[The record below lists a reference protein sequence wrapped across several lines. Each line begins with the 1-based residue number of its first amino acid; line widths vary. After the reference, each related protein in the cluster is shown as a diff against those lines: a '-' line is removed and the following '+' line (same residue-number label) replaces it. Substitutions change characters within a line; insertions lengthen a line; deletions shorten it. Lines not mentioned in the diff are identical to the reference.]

1 MPRHMGPAMTSTLTV
16 GVDAGPMIGRGGI
29 SRYVGP
35 LVRALV
41 ASASTLDIQLIV
53 RRGWQH
59 APGLQQLERLAPVT
73 RLSMPDRALTG
84 WWDCTGH
91 SLPFPPRLWGSFD
104 CYLSTSL
111 MSPVLSRGEV
121 LSIIYDLIPLRLPT
135 LFPDHAMF
143 REQIRRVCKR
153 SSALIAISDCTK
165 QDLIEL
171 MDIEPDKI
179 HVVYPGRIRDVQRLQ
194 PDQVAVVMAR
204 YAIKRPYV
212 LYMGSMGPHKNVAT
226 LLRAYEQ
233 ARRANSLS
241 AALVLAGGTEWGGET
256 LALLESLTFKQDV
269 IVTGFVP
276 DEELPALYA
285 GADLFVFPSLY
296 EGFGLPVLEAM
307 AYGKA
312 VIASKGGALPEAA
325 GSAGIS
331 VDPHDVDAF
340 AQTMAH
346 VLAAPGLRKSMEQ
359 ASLAQAARFSWEASA
374 TALAGLV
381 ERTAGRGRL

>member
-1 MPRHMGPAMTSTLTV
+1 MGSSMTHTLTI

-35 LVRALV
+35 LVRALITS
-41 ASASTLDIQLIV
+41 ASALDIRLIV
-53 RRGWQH
+53 RRGWQQ
-59 APGLQQLERLAPVT
+59 APGVEQLEMLAPVT

-84 WWDCTGH
+84 WWDCTGY
-91 SLPFPPRLWGSFD
+91 SLPLPPRLWGSFD

-121 LSIIYDLIPLRLPT
+121 LSIIYDLIPLRLPA

-143 REQIRRVCKR
+143 REQIRRVCER

-165 QDLIEL
+165 RDLIDL
-171 MDIEPDKI
+171 MDIEPDRV
-179 HVVYPGRIRDVQRLQ
+179 HVVYPGRLQDVQRPR
-194 PDQVAVVMAR
+194 PDQVAAVMER
-204 YAIKRPYV
+204 YAIKGAYILYV
-212 LYMGSMGPHKNVAT
+212 GSMGTHKNVAT

-233 ARRANSLS
+233 ARQANRLS
-241 AALVLAGGTEWGGET
+241 ASLVLAGGTEWGGKT
-256 LALLESLTFKQDV
+256 LDLLESLSVRQDV

-276 DEELPALYA
+276 DEELPALYT

-312 VIASKGGALPEAA
+312 IVVSRGGALPEVS

-331 VDPHDVDAF
+331 VDPDNVDAF
-340 AQTMAH
+340 AEAIAH
-346 VLAAPGLRKSMEQ
+346 VLEDTSRRESMEQ
-359 ASLAQAARFSWEASA
+359 ASLAQAEKFSWEASA
-374 TALAGLV
+374 TALACLMA
-381 ERTAGRGRL
+381 RTAGRG

>member
-1 MPRHMGPAMTSTLTV
+1 MGSSMTHTLTI

-35 LVRALV
+35 LVRALITS
-41 ASASTLDIQLIV
+41 ASALDIRLIV
-53 RRGWQH
+53 RRGWQQ
-59 APGLQQLERLAPVT
+59 APGVEQLEMLAPVT

-84 WWDCTGH
+84 WWDCTGY
-91 SLPFPPRLWGSFD
+91 SLPLPPRLWGSFD

-121 LSIIYDLIPLRLPT
+121 LSIIYDLIPLRLPA

-143 REQIRRVCKR
+143 REQIRRVCER

-165 QDLIEL
+165 RDLIDL
-171 MDIEPDKI
+171 MDIEPDRV
-179 HVVYPGRIRDVQRLQ
+179 HVVYPGRLQDVQRPR
-194 PDQVAVVMAR
+194 PDQVAAVMER
-204 YAIKRPYV
+204 YAIKGAYILYV
-212 LYMGSMGPHKNVAT
+212 GSMGTHKNVAT

-233 ARRANSLS
+233 ARQANRLS
-241 AALVLAGGTEWGGET
+241 ASLVLAGGTEWGGKT
-256 LALLESLTFKQDV
+256 LDLLESLSVRQDV

-276 DEELPALYA
+276 DEELPALYT

-312 VIASKGGALPEAA
+312 IVVSRGGALPEVS

-331 VDPHDVDAF
+331 VDPDDIDAF
-340 AQTMAH
+340 AEAIAH
-346 VLAAPGLRKSMEQ
+346 VLEDTSRRESMEQ
-359 ASLAQAARFSWEASA
+359 ASLAQAEKFSWEASA
-374 TALAGLV
+374 TALACRMA
-381 ERTAGRGRL
+381 RTAVRG

>member
-1 MPRHMGPAMTSTLTV
+1 MGSSMTHTLTI
-16 GVDAGPMIGRGGI
+16 GVDAGPMVGRGGI

-35 LVRALV
+35 LIRALI
-41 ASASTLDIQLIV
+41 ASAGALDIRLIL
-53 RRGWQH
+53 RRGWQQ
-59 APGLQQLERLAPVT
+59 APGVEQLELLAPVT

-91 SLPFPPRLWGSFD
+91 SLPLPPRLWGSFD

-121 LSIIYDLIPLRLPT
+121 LSIIYDLIPLRLPA

-143 REQIRRVCKR
+143 REQIRRVCER
-153 SSALIAISDCTK
+153 SSGLIAISDCTK
-165 QDLIEL
+165 RDLIDL
-171 MDIEPDKI
+171 MDIEPERV
-179 HVVYPGRIRDVQRLQ
+179 HVVYPGRLQDVQRPR
-194 PDQVAVVMAR
+194 PDQVAAVKER
-204 YAIKRPYV
+204 YAIKGAYILYV
-212 LYMGSMGPHKNVAT
+212 GSLGPHKNVET

-233 ARRANSLS
+233 ARRANRLS
-241 AALVLAGGTEWGGET
+241 ASLVLAGGTEWGGKT
-256 LALLESLTFKQDV
+256 LHLLESLSVKQDV

-312 VIASKGGALPEAA
+312 IVVSKRGALPEVA
-325 GSAGIS
+325 GSAGIR
-331 VDPHDVDAF
+331 VDPDDVDAF
-340 AQTMAH
+340 AEAIAH
-346 VLAAPGLRKSMEQ
+346 VQEDKSHRESMEQ
-359 ASLAQAARFSWEASA
+359 ASLAQAEKFSWETSA
-374 TALAGLV
+374 TALACLMA
-381 ERTAGRGRL
+381 RTAGRG

>member
-1 MPRHMGPAMTSTLTV
+1 MTHTLTI
-16 GVDAGPMIGRGGI
+16 GVDAGPMVGRGGI

-35 LVRALV
+35 LVRALI
-41 ASASTLDIQLIV
+41 ASASAFDIRLIV

-59 APGLQQLERLAPVT
+59 EPGMDQLELLAPVT

-91 SLPFPPRLWGSFD
+91 SLPLPSRLWGSFD

-121 LSIIYDLIPLRLPT
+121 LSIIYDLIPLRLPR

-143 REQIRRVCKR
+143 REQIRRVCER
-153 SSALIAISDCTK
+153 SSALIVISDCTK
-165 QDLIEL
+165 RDLIDL
-171 MDIEPDKI
+171 MDIDPDRV
-179 HVVYPGRIRDVQRLQ
+179 HVVYPGRIQDVQRPR
-194 PDQVAVVMAR
+194 PDQVAAARTR
-204 YAIKRPYV
+204 YAIKGPYI
-212 LYMGSMGPHKNVAT
+212 LYVGSMGPHKNVAT

-233 ARRANSLS
+233 ARRANRLS
-241 AALVLAGGTEWGGET
+241 ASLVLAGGTEWGGET
-256 LALLESLTFKQDV
+256 LALLDSLTFKKDV
-269 IVTGFVP
+269 IVAGFVQ

-285 GADLFVFPSLY
+285 GADVFVFPSLY

-312 VIASKGGALPEAA
+312 VIASKGGALPEVT

-331 VDPHDVDAF
+331 LDPEDVDAF
-340 AQTMAH
+340 AAAMAD
-346 VLAAPGLRKSMEQ
+346 VLMDSRRRESMEQ
-359 ASLAQAARFSWEASA
+359 ASLAQAEKFSWEASA
-374 TALAGLV
+374 AALACLM
-381 ERTAGRGRL
+381 ERIAGKGQP

>member
-1 MPRHMGPAMTSTLTV
+1 MGSSMTHTLTI

-35 LVRALV
+35 LVRALITS
-41 ASASTLDIQLIV
+41 ASALDIRLIV
-53 RRGWQH
+53 RRGWQQ
-59 APGLQQLERLAPVT
+59 APGVEQLEMLAPVT

-84 WWDCTGH
+84 WWDCTGY
-91 SLPFPPRLWGSFD
+91 SLPLPPRLWGSFD

-121 LSIIYDLIPLRLPT
+121 LSIIYDLIPLRLPA

-143 REQIRRVCKR
+143 REQIRRVCER

-165 QDLIEL
+165 RDLIDL
-171 MDIEPDKI
+171 MDIEPDRV
-179 HVVYPGRIRDVQRLQ
+179 HVVYPGRLQDVQRPR
-194 PDQVAVVMAR
+194 PDQVAAVMKR
-204 YAIKRPYV
+204 YAIKGAYILYV
-212 LYMGSMGPHKNVAT
+212 GSMGPHKNVAT

-233 ARRANSLS
+233 ARQANRLS
-241 AALVLAGGTEWGGET
+241 ASLVLAGGTEWGGKT
-256 LALLESLTFKQDV
+256 LDLLESLSVRQDV
-269 IVTGFVP
+269 IVTGFIP
-276 DEELPALYA
+276 DEELPALYT

-312 VIASKGGALPEAA
+312 IVVSRGGALPEVA

-331 VDPHDVDAF
+331 VDPDDVDAF
-340 AQTMAH
+340 AEAIAH
-346 VLAAPGLRKSMEQ
+346 VLEDTSRRESMEQ
-359 ASLAQAARFSWEASA
+359 ASLAQAEKFSWEASA
-374 TALAGLV
+374 TALACLMA
-381 ERTAGRGRL
+381 RTAGRG

>member
-1 MPRHMGPAMTSTLTV
+1 
-16 GVDAGPMIGRGGI
+16 
-29 SRYVGP
+29 
-35 LVRALV
+35 
-41 ASASTLDIQLIV
+41 
-53 RRGWQH
+53 
-59 APGLQQLERLAPVT
+59 
-73 RLSMPDRALTG
+73 MPDRALTG

-143 REQIRRVCKR
+143 REQIRRVCER
-153 SSALIAISDCTK
+153 SSALITISDCTK

-171 MDIEPDKI
+171 MDIEPDQI
-179 HVVYPGRIRDVQRLQ
+179 HVVYPGRIRDVQRPQ
-194 PDQVAVVMAR
+194 PDEMAAVMAR
-204 YAIKRPYV
+204 HAIKRPYV
-212 LYMGSMGPHKNVAT
+212 LYVGSMGPHKNVAT

-256 LALLESLTFKQDV
+256 LALLESLTFKLDV

-312 VIASKGGALPEAA
+312 VIVSKGGALPEAA

-340 AQTMAH
+340 AQAMAH
-346 VLAAPGLRKSMEQ
+346 LLAVPSRRESMEQ
-359 ASLAQAARFSWEASA
+359 ASMAQAAKFSWEASA
-374 TALAGLV
+374 TALAGLM

>member
-1 MPRHMGPAMTSTLTV
+1 MGSSMTHTLTI
-16 GVDAGPMIGRGGI
+16 GVDAGPMVGRGGI

-35 LVRALV
+35 LVRALITS
-41 ASASTLDIQLIV
+41 ASALDVRLIV
-53 RRGWQH
+53 RRGWQQ
-59 APGLQQLERLAPVT
+59 APGVEQLEMLAPVT

-91 SLPFPPRLWGSFD
+91 SLPLPPRLWGSFD

-121 LSIIYDLIPLRLPT
+121 LSIVYDLIPLRLPA

-143 REQIRRVCKR
+143 REQIRRVCER

-165 QDLIEL
+165 RDLIDL
-171 MDIEPDKI
+171 MDIEPDRV
-179 HVVYPGRIRDVQRLQ
+179 HVVYPGRPQDVQRPR
-194 PDQVAVVMAR
+194 PDQVAAVMER
-204 YAIKRPYV
+204 YAIKGAYILYV
-212 LYMGSMGPHKNVAT
+212 GSMGPHKNVAT

-233 ARRANSLS
+233 ARQANRLS
-241 AALVLAGGTEWGGET
+241 ASLVLVGGTEWGGKT
-256 LALLESLTFKQDV
+256 LDLLESLSVRQDV

-276 DEELPALYA
+276 DEELPALYT

-312 VIASKGGALPEAA
+312 IVVSRGGALPEVA

-331 VDPHDVDAF
+331 VDPDDVDAF
-340 AQTMAH
+340 AEAIAH
-346 VLAAPGLRKSMEQ
+346 VLEDTSRRESMEQ
-359 ASLAQAARFSWEASA
+359 ASLAQAEKFSWEASA
-374 TALAGLV
+374 TALACLMA
-381 ERTAGRGRL
+381 RTAGRG

>member
-1 MPRHMGPAMTSTLTV
+1 MTHTLTI
-16 GVDAGPMIGRGGI
+16 GVDAGPMVGRGGI

-35 LVRALV
+35 LVRALI
-41 ASASTLDIQLIV
+41 ASASAFDIRLIV
-53 RRGWQH
+53 RRGWQQ
-59 APGLQQLERLAPVT
+59 APGVEQLELLAPVT

-91 SLPFPPRLWGSFD
+91 SLPLPPRLWGSFD

-121 LSIIYDLIPLRLPT
+121 LSIIYDLIPLRLPA

-143 REQIRRVCKR
+143 REQIRRVCER

-165 QDLIEL
+165 RDLIDL
-171 MDIEPDKI
+171 MDIEPDRV
-179 HVVYPGRIRDVQRLQ
+179 HVVYPGRLQDVQRPR
-194 PDQVAVVMAR
+194 PDQVAAVMER
-204 YAIKRPYV
+204 YAIKGSYILYV
-212 LYMGSMGPHKNVAT
+212 GSMGPHKNVAT

-233 ARRANSLS
+233 ARRANRLS
-241 AALVLAGGTEWGGET
+241 ASLVLAGGTEWGGKT
-256 LALLESLTFKQDV
+256 LDLLESLTFKRDI

-276 DEELPALYA
+276 DEELPALYT

-312 VIASKGGALPEAA
+312 VIVSESGALPEVV

-331 VDPHDVDAF
+331 IDPEDVDAF
-340 AQTMAH
+340 AEVMAH
-346 VLAAPGLRKSMEQ
+346 ALEDISRRESMEH
-359 ASLAQAARFSWEASA
+359 ASLAQAEKFSWETSA
-374 TALAGLV
+374 TALACLMA
-381 ERTAGRGRL
+381 RTAGRG

>member
-1 MPRHMGPAMTSTLTV
+1 MGSSITHTLTI
-16 GVDAGPMIGRGGI
+16 GVDAGPMVGRGGI

-35 LVRALV
+35 LVRALITS
-41 ASASTLDIQLIV
+41 ASALDVRLIV
-53 RRGWQH
+53 RRGWQQ
-59 APGLQQLERLAPVT
+59 APGVEQLELLAPVT

-91 SLPFPPRLWGSFD
+91 SLPLPPRLWGSFD

-121 LSIIYDLIPLRLPT
+121 LSIIYDLIPLRLPA

-143 REQIRRVCKR
+143 REQIRLVCER

-165 QDLIEL
+165 RDLIEL
-171 MDIEPDKI
+171 MDIEPDRV
-179 HVVYPGRIRDVQRLQ
+179 HVVYPGRPQDVQRPR
-194 PDQVAVVMAR
+194 PDQVAAVMER
-204 YAIKRPYV
+204 YAIKGAYILYV
-212 LYMGSMGPHKNVAT
+212 GSMGSHKNVAT

-233 ARRANSLS
+233 ARQANRLS
-241 AALVLAGGTEWGGET
+241 ASLVLAGGTEWGGKT
-256 LALLESLTFKQDV
+256 LDLLESLSVRQDV

-276 DEELPALYA
+276 DEELPALYT

-312 VIASKGGALPEAA
+312 VIVSKSGALPEVA

-331 VDPHDVDAF
+331 VDPDDVDAF
-340 AQTMAH
+340 AEAIAH
-346 VLAAPGLRKSMEQ
+346 VLEDTSRRESMAQ
-359 ASLAQAARFSWEASA
+359 ASLAQAEKFSWEASA
-374 TALAGLV
+374 TALACLMA
-381 ERTAGRGRL
+381 RTAGRG

>member
-1 MPRHMGPAMTSTLTV
+1 MGSSMTHTLKI

-35 LVRALV
+35 LVRALITS
-41 ASASTLDIQLIV
+41 ASALDIRLIV
-53 RRGWQH
+53 RRGWQQ
-59 APGLQQLERLAPVT
+59 APGVEQLEMLAPVT

-84 WWDCTGH
+84 WWDCTGY
-91 SLPFPPRLWGSFD
+91 SLPLPPRLWGSFD

-121 LSIIYDLIPLRLPT
+121 LSIIYDLIPLRLPA

-143 REQIRRVCKR
+143 REQIRRVCER

-165 QDLIEL
+165 RDLIDL
-171 MDIEPDKI
+171 MDIEPDRV
-179 HVVYPGRIRDVQRLQ
+179 HVVYPGRLQDVQRPR
-194 PDQVAVVMAR
+194 PDQVAAVMER
-204 YAIKRPYV
+204 YAIKGAYILYV
-212 LYMGSMGPHKNVAT
+212 GSMGTHKNVAT

-233 ARRANSLS
+233 ARQANRLS
-241 AALVLAGGTEWGGET
+241 ASLVLAGGTEWGGKT
-256 LALLESLTFKQDV
+256 LDLLESLSVRQDV

-276 DEELPALYA
+276 DEELPALYT

-312 VIASKGGALPEAA
+312 IVVSRGGALPEVS

-331 VDPHDVDAF
+331 VDPDDIDAF
-340 AQTMAH
+340 AEAIAH
-346 VLAAPGLRKSMEQ
+346 VLEDTSHRESMEQ
-359 ASLAQAARFSWEASA
+359 ASLAQAEKFSWEASA
-374 TALAGLV
+374 TALACLMA
-381 ERTAGRGRL
+381 RTAGRG

>member
-1 MPRHMGPAMTSTLTV
+1 MTHTLTI

-35 LVRALV
+35 LVRALITS
-41 ASASTLDIQLIV
+41 ASALDIRLIV
-53 RRGWQH
+53 RRGWQQ
-59 APGLQQLERLAPVT
+59 APGVEQLEMLAPVT

-84 WWDCTGH
+84 WWDCTGY
-91 SLPFPPRLWGSFD
+91 SLPLPPRLWGSFD

-121 LSIIYDLIPLRLPT
+121 LSIIYDLIPLRLPA

-143 REQIRRVCKR
+143 REQIRRVCER

-165 QDLIEL
+165 RDLIDL
-171 MDIEPDKI
+171 MDIEPDRV
-179 HVVYPGRIRDVQRLQ
+179 HVVYPGRLQDVQRPR
-194 PDQVAVVMAR
+194 PDQVAAVMER
-204 YAIKRPYV
+204 YAIKGAYILYV
-212 LYMGSMGPHKNVAT
+212 GSMGTHKNVAT

-233 ARRANSLS
+233 ARQANRLS
-241 AALVLAGGTEWGGET
+241 ASLVLAGGTEWGGKT
-256 LALLESLTFKQDV
+256 LDLLESLSVRQDV

-276 DEELPALYA
+276 DEELPALYT

-312 VIASKGGALPEAA
+312 IVVSRGGALPEVA

-331 VDPHDVDAF
+331 VDPDDIDAF
-340 AQTMAH
+340 AEAIAH
-346 VLAAPGLRKSMEQ
+346 VLEDTSRRESMEQ
-359 ASLAQAARFSWEASA
+359 ASLAQAEKFSWEASA
-374 TALAGLV
+374 MALACLMA
-381 ERTAGRGRL
+381 RTAGRG

>member
-1 MPRHMGPAMTSTLTV
+1 MGSSMTHTLTI

-35 LVRALV
+35 LVRALITS
-41 ASASTLDIQLIV
+41 ASALDIRLIV
-53 RRGWQH
+53 RRGWQQ
-59 APGLQQLERLAPVT
+59 APGVEQLEMLAPVT

-84 WWDCTGH
+84 WWDCTGY
-91 SLPFPPRLWGSFD
+91 SLPLPPRLWGSFD

-121 LSIIYDLIPLRLPT
+121 LSIIYDLIPLRLPA

-143 REQIRRVCKR
+143 REQIRRVCER

-165 QDLIEL
+165 RDLIDL
-171 MDIEPDKI
+171 MDIEPDRV
-179 HVVYPGRIRDVQRLQ
+179 HVVYPGRLQDVQRPS
-194 PDQVAVVMAR
+194 PDQVAAVMER
-204 YAIKRPYV
+204 YAITGAYILYV
-212 LYMGSMGPHKNVAT
+212 GSMGPHKNVAT

-233 ARRANSLS
+233 ARQANRLS
-241 AALVLAGGTEWGGET
+241 ASLVLAGGTEWGGKT
-256 LALLESLTFKQDV
+256 LDLLESLSVKQDV

-276 DEELPALYA
+276 DEELPALYT

-312 VIASKGGALPEAA
+312 IVVSRGGALPEVA

-331 VDPHDVDAF
+331 VDPDDVDAF
-340 AQTMAH
+340 AEAIAH
-346 VLAAPGLRKSMEQ
+346 VLEDTRRRESMEQ
-359 ASLAQAARFSWEASA
+359 ASLAQAEKFSWEASA
-374 TALAGLV
+374 TALACLMA
-381 ERTAGRGRL
+381 RTAGRG

>member
-1 MPRHMGPAMTSTLTV
+1 MGSSMTHTLTI

-35 LVRALV
+35 LVRALIT
-41 ASASTLDIQLIV
+41 SANALDIRLIV
-53 RRGWQH
+53 RRGWQQ
-59 APGLQQLERLAPVT
+59 APGVEQLEMLAPVT

-84 WWDCTGH
+84 WWDCTGY
-91 SLPFPPRLWGSFD
+91 SLPLPPRLWGSFD

-121 LSIIYDLIPLRLPT
+121 LSIIYDLIPLRLPA

-143 REQIRRVCKR
+143 REQIRRVCER

-165 QDLIEL
+165 RDLIDL
-171 MDIEPDKI
+171 MDIEPDRV
-179 HVVYPGRIRDVQRLQ
+179 HVVYPGRLQDVQRPR
-194 PDQVAVVMAR
+194 PDQVAAVMER
-204 YAIKRPYV
+204 YAIKGGYILYV
-212 LYMGSMGPHKNVAT
+212 GSMGTHKNVAT

-233 ARRANSLS
+233 ARQANRLS
-241 AALVLAGGTEWGGET
+241 ASLVLAGGTEWGGKT
-256 LALLESLTFKQDV
+256 LDLLESLSVRQDV

-276 DEELPALYA
+276 DEELPALYT

-312 VIASKGGALPEAA
+312 IVVSRGGALPEVS

-331 VDPHDVDAF
+331 VDPDNVDAF
-340 AQTMAH
+340 AEAIAH
-346 VLAAPGLRKSMEQ
+346 VLEDTSRRESMEQ
-359 ASLAQAARFSWEASA
+359 ASLAQAEKFSWEASA
-374 TALAGLV
+374 TALACLMA
-381 ERTAGRGRL
+381 RTAGRG